1 MIRNFSKYIIGLTCS
16 VIGLAMGSCDDY
28 LDTTNERIVPA
39 HDELVNIEALQ
50 AATANL
56 YAQPWYYFHKQR
68 FIMLGDARANNIL
81 VSSST
86 LNETNAQATLNEE
99 KQNASVQYSWASLY
113 NVITQADYILNDY
126 VPYCIENKITSEP
139 GAYACAG
146 EARFMQA
153 LAYWYLAMYWHDVPV
168 VDDPVTVSAVAF
180 PNRFEDV
187 IQYAACCAEF
197 AQKWLPTVP
206 STRGRVSK
214 VSACAL
220 LSRIYNTAAAWAKG
234 NHYTESFKNNV
245 LDSYY
250 AGDPDYVSSESL
262 CEFYYSKAANAA
274 RQAISLAP
282 GSGYGMM
289 ESYEDIFKV
298 QNNNCKEVLFAIQS
312 VAQSTSYG
320 LANELQ
326 GMFCYDRCLSGNFG
340 TTYSNW
346 ASYDMVL
353 LSSMRGGLIRTRGNI
368 MPHQMTYDYLFHE
381 YDPGKDH
388 VNDDDKEPVG
398 TIWTVNRSSWN
409 PLAIKKYVVG
419 GKLATNNVATNG
431 NSGFCT
437 PMLRMSEVYLN
448 LTEALMG
455 LYGEEAT
462 SRSSVLD
469 NINTVRRRAYSY
481 EIAADTY
488 PGDYKTINLD
498 SILLERRLEFFCEGL
513 YWTDIVRRSF
523 MGENHLTRMVNY
535 MNNKIAD
542 VENEPLMGCHRLYQ
556 YSYKADSDLNKVG
569 VPTLKTDDVTG
580 AYKYYQPSRECVH
593 NVADEGYV
601 HSRELGN
608 GENLWTMIYPATE
621 VMQDP
626 NLQKAPVAYDFSN
639 IIANKH
645 LYLDN

>member
-1 MIRNFSKYIIGLTCS
+1 MIRNFSKYIVGFMCG
-16 VIGLAMGSCDDY
+16 VMGVAMSSCDDY

-39 HDELVNIEALQ
+39 HDELVSLDALQ

-68 FIMLGDARANNIL
+68 FIMLGDARANNLLI
-81 VSSST
+81 SNTT

-113 NVITQADYILNDY
+113 NVVTQASYILNDY
-126 VPYCIENKITSEP
+126 VPYCIENGVTTESE
-139 GAYACAG
+139 AYACAG

-168 VDDPVTVSAVAF
+168 VDDPVTVSAVAY

-187 IQYAACCAEF
+187 IQYAVCAAEF
-197 AQKWLPTVP
+197 AQKWLPAVP
-206 STRGRVSK
+206 TARGRVSK
-214 VSACAL
+214 VSAYAL

-234 NHYTESFKNNV
+234 NHFSDSFKSSV
-245 LDSYY
+245 LDQYY
-250 AGDPDYVSSESL
+250 SSDPDYVSSVSL
-262 CEFYYSKAANAA
+262 SEFYYSKAAEAA
-274 RQAISLAP
+274 RQAINLAP
-282 GSGYGMM
+282 SGGYGLM
-289 ESYEDIFKV
+289 ENYEDIFMV

-320 LANELQ
+320 LSNELQ
-326 GMFCYDRCLSGNFG
+326 GMFCYDRCLNGNYG
-340 TTYSNW
+340 MTYFNW

-353 LSSMRGGLIRTRGNI
+353 LSSRRGGLHRTRGNI
-368 MPHQMTYDYLFHE
+368 MPHQMTYEYLYHE
-381 YDPGKDH
+381 YDPATDN
-388 VNDDDKEPVG
+388 VSSDDTEPLG
-398 TIWTVNRSSWN
+398 TVWTVNRNSWD
-409 PLAIKKYVVG
+409 PVAIKKQVVG
-419 GKLATNNVATNG
+419 GALATNNVATNG

-455 LYGEEAT
+455 LYSEETTARN
-462 SRSSVLD
+462 SILE
-469 NINTVRRRAYSY
+469 NINTVRQRAYSY
-481 EIAADTY
+481 EIANNSY

-498 SILLERRLEFFCEGL
+498 SLLLERRMEFFCEGL

-523 MGENHLTRMVNY
+523 MGETHLQRMVNY
-535 MNNKIAD
+535 MNDNIAD

-556 YSYKADSDLNKVG
+556 YSYKADSNLNKIG

-580 AYKYYQPSRECVH
+580 AYKYYQPTRECVH
-593 NVADEGYV
+593 NVADEGFI
-601 HSRELGN
+601 HSQELGN
-608 GENLWTMIYPATE
+608 SENLWTMIYPATE

-639 IIANKH
+639 IIANKN